1 MSSPFPPTRV
11 GVKSDTASHASDID
25 CQQHSFVKGASTHH
39 RRTSL
44 AGYRHRNTL
53 RARTVYRERIQ
64 QGHQRTLA
72 SSPSALAVMGHQGQQ
87 KPKAAKRSLL
97 RACRGKGEPTKLTNI
112 HCLCF
117 KDARGDRS
125 ACSSIWS
132 SVEKKCLR

>member
-11 GVKSDTASHASDID
+11 GVKSDTASHASGVD
-25 CQQHSFVKGASTHH
+25 CQQHSFVKDALTHH
-39 RRTSL
+39 RRTNL
-44 AGYRHRNTL
+44 AGCRHRNTL
-53 RARTVYRERIQ
+53 RERTECKAQIQ
-64 QGHQRTLA
+64 QGRQRTPA
-72 SSPSALAVMGHQGQQ
+72 WSPSALAVMGHQGQQ
-87 KPKAAKRSLL
+87 QPKAAKRSRL

-125 ACSSIWS
+125 ACSSIWF